1 MDWFTSEQVWGL
13 SLYILGSLLLTLCS
27 KLEHDQDVKFRD
39 PRYRM
44 GKRRGDVKKPKTL
57 GGTILTY
64 VGLTLCVV
72 GSVMF
77 FMNIDMTLKI

>member
-1 MDWFTSEQVWGL
+1 
-13 SLYILGSLLLTLCS
+13 
-27 KLEHDQDVKFRD
+27 
-39 PRYRM
+39 M

>member
-13 SLYILGSLLLTLCS
+13 SLYIIGSLVLTVCS
-27 KLEHDQDVKFRD
+27 KLEHEQDVKFRD

-44 GKRRGDVKKPKTL
+44 GKRRGEVKMPKTL
-57 GGTILTY
+57 RGTIMNY

-77 FMNIDMTLKI
+77 FMNIDMTLDI